1 MMSLHEY
8 DIAFGEQFVSNKPS
22 YLYTYACHETE
33 QELCC
38 MELTELFGHE
48 PEGENWL
55 QSERWIDP
63 DRSPFLTACLDV
75 RLTGE
80 SVERMAEKAGSIHL
94 KNRTFKVV
102 CLKAGDRFS
111 YEQSRGYER
120 MVGRR
125 MTGVAQMKDPDVT
138 FGMVSTGGIWKLG
151 ILHEPERAWLDHKQK
166 PQNYSTGLSSRI
178 ARALVNLAVPQIS
191 EVMLLDPCCGMGNVL
206 IEALSMGI
214 AAEGRDINP
223 LAIRGARVNLRHYGY
238 DENLVA
244 IQDMNSLQGHY
255 DASVLDLPY
264 NLCSVFPEEEKLQM
278 LRSLRRLSDRA
289 VIVSTEPLKERLVNT
304 GWKLLRHGTTRKG
317 SFVREIWL
325 CE

>member
-8 DIAFGEQFVSNKPS
+8 EIAFGEQFVNNKPS

-33 QELCC
+33 QELCS

-48 PEGENWL
+48 PAGENWL
-55 QSERWIDP
+55 ESERWIDP

-75 RLTGE
+75 RLTAE
-80 SVERMAEKAGSIHL
+80 SIEQMAEKAASTQL
-94 KNRTFKVV
+94 KDRTFKVV
-102 CLKAGDRFS
+102 CLKAGNRFS
-111 YEQSRGYER
+111 YEELRGYER
-120 MVGRR
+120 TVGRAI
-125 MTGVAQMKDPDVT
+125 TGQAQMKAPDVT
-138 FGMVSTGGIWKLG
+138 LGMVSIGGIWKLG
-151 ILHEPERAWLDHKQK
+151 ILHEPKRAWLEHKQK
-166 PQNYSTGLSSRI
+166 PQNYSTGLSSRV
-178 ARALVNLAVPQIS
+178 ARALVNLAVPRLD
-191 EVMLLDPCCGMGNVL
+191 EVRLLDPCCGMGNVL

-214 AAEGRDINP
+214 TAEGRDINP

-238 DENLVA
+238 ADNLVA

-255 DASVLDLPY
+255 DAAILDLPY
-264 NLCSVFPEEEKLQM
+264 NLCSVFPEEEQLQM
-278 LRSLRRLSDRA
+278 LHSLRRLSDRA
-289 VIVSTEPLKERLVNT
+289 VIVSTEPLKEQLMST